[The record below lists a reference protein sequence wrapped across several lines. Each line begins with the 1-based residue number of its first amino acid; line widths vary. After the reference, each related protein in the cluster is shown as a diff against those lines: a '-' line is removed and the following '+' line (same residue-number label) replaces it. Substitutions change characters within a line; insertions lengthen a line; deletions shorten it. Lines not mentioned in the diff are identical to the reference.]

1 MGLRDAP
8 FAAERMLRILLV
20 CSLLIPLLVFAGGA
34 YLGYRSTLA
43 QARTELQ
50 RFAATAELQTA
61 NVLDTY
67 LLAAAAVEGLVDD
80 VTAAEVTTNAK
91 SLELQVTTSIRKF
104 PQVQAI
110 WLIDEPGHVM
120 LASGLGEPE
129 AAFDA
134 TALDRGALRDPDHN
148 VVFSGLRSAPGGDRF
163 YFLIARPIQHLF
175 RGSVVTAVGSDYFVK
190 FFSQLLADRSD
201 YGARVLR
208 SDGETLVRYP
218 AIDAQ
223 TAALPRSNS
232 EISAV
237 MTGGLGQGFVEGL
250 SDTTGFSGIIAYR
263 RLANYP
269 IYVTVG
275 RSWASI
281 QAEWRDLMVSH
292 LYFGIPATLSLMVL
306 TLVALRYTR
315 REHAAMARAREAMR
329 QREAAEEAL
338 RQSQKMESLGQL
350 TGGISH
356 DFNNLLTV
364 ILGNLETLSRRL
376 PDSQSHLRPL
386 VDLAMRGAER
396 AAVLTQRL
404 LAFSR
409 RQPLAP
415 RPVNL
420 NRLVV
425 GISDLLARTLGETIA
440 IETVLSAGLWPTSI
454 DANQLESALLNLAV
468 NARDA
473 MPRGGKLTIETS
485 NAYIDEPYA
494 AANADAKPGQY
505 VLLAVSDTGV
515 GMSKEVIAHAFE
527 PFFTTKETG
536 HGTGLG
542 LSQVYGFIKQSGGH
556 VKIYSEVGEGST
568 VKLYLPR
575 LVGEDAEAEPSAP
588 ARPAPAAGR
597 RETILVV
604 EDDEDVRAYS
614 VDTLREL
621 GYRVEQAP
629 DARAAL
635 QLLERDPE
643 IRLLFTDVGLPG
655 GINGRQLVDEA
666 RRRRPDLKVLF
677 TTGYARNAIVH
688 QGRLDPGVELLVK
701 PFSFAGLAGKVRQ
714 ILDAP

>member
-1 MGLRDAP
+1 
-8 FAAERMLRILLV
+8 MLRILLV

-43 QARTELQ
+43 QARLELQ
-50 RFAATAELQTA
+50 RFAATAELQIA
-61 NVLDTY
+61 NILDTH
-67 LLAAAAVEGLVDD
+67 LLAATAVEGLVDD
-80 VTAAEVTTNAK
+80 VTAAEVTTNAQ
-91 SLELQVTTSIRKF
+91 LLDQQVTASIRKF
-104 PQVQAI
+104 PQVQAV
-110 WLIDEPGHVM
+110 WLLDEPGHVM
-120 LASGLGEPE
+120 LEAGLGERV
-129 AAFDA
+129 AALDA
-134 TALDRGALRDPDHN
+134 AALDRGALRDPDHN
-148 VVFSGLRSAPGGDRF
+148 VVFSSLQGGPGSDRF
-163 YFLIARPIQHLF
+163 YFLIARPVQHLF
-175 RGSVVTAVGSDYFVK
+175 SGSVVTAVASDYFVQ
-190 FFSQLLADRSD
+190 FFSQLLAHRSD

-208 SDGETLVRYP
+208 RDGETLVRYP

-223 TAALPRSNS
+223 TAALPRANS
-232 EISAV
+232 AISAV
-237 MTGGLGQGFVEGL
+237 MRGDLDQGFVEGL

-269 IYVTVG
+269 VYVTVG
-275 RSWASI
+275 RSWESI
-281 QAEWRDLMVSH
+281 LAEWRDLMMSH
-292 LYFGIPATLSLMVL
+292 LYFGVPATLSLMVL

-315 REHAAMARAREAMR
+315 RETMAMARAREAMR

-376 PDSQSHLRPL
+376 PESQSHLRPL
-386 VDLAMRGAER
+386 VDLATRGAER

-415 RPVNL
+415 KPVNL

-440 IETVLSAGLWPTSI
+440 IETVLSAGLWPASI
-454 DANQLESALLNLAV
+454 DANQLESALVNLAV

-515 GMSKEVIAHAFE
+515 GMTKEVIAHAFE

-575 LVGEDAEAEPSAP
+575 LVGEDAEVEPPAP

-621 GYRVEQAP
+621 GYRVEQAA
-629 DARAAL
+629 DARVAL